1 MKSFTFTDPATGQE
15 FTVQAPDG
23 TSLSQARAVFEQ
35 QLTTGK
41 LAGISIGA
49 TLDSATQGL
58 GKLRDIAVVNAVDV
72 AELARQVPAQI
83 PIGSMN
89 IDQVS
94 ASLAQTAKD
103 VAQAASAVSADKGV
117 GQYGISPKQ
126 LEAAGFI
133 KPGTVSTYL
142 QDPSQIQSVLG
153 NPAVWTGKKNVGG
166 LDQLLGDV
174 KLQSLTQNE
183 IMAGALDGLKQAGA
197 LSGKE
202 SPEQLASIVQLGSKF
217 GVGNAVSWIQGQAP
231 SDIINQM
238 NAAAKNAQFSV
249 NLSDKLAE
257 SEQVLKKSA
266 EGFKATVNRAN
277 VNKAFADVL
286 GDPKIPIPTFSP
298 EASTPIEVTEA
309 DIEEARNLSSNAAD
323 VQAGLPPEE
332 WNVTPEQLAR
342 NRQSNR
348 SITASAGLDQGG
360 SNRQAL
366 ERSAAST
373 AADIESSGLRER
385 LQDMGSTK
393 VFVSPAE
400 RLSKMGS
407 SVDIES
413 FRNQPI
419 TDLTSRFP
427 LPRPGAR
434 RT

>member
-1 MKSFTFTDPATGQE
+1 MKSFTFTDPATGRE

-23 TSLSQARAVFEQ
+23 TSLSQAKAVFEQ
-35 QLTTGK
+35 QLGSGK

-49 TLDSATQGL
+49 TLDSATQSL
-58 GKLRDIAVVNAVDV
+58 GKLKDIPVLNGVDI

-89 IDQVS
+89 LDQVQ

-103 VAQAASAVSADKGV
+103 VAQAATAISAEKGV
-117 GQYGISPKQ
+117 GQYGISPQQ

-133 KPGTVSTYL
+133 KPGTVSGYL
-142 QDPSQIQSVLG
+142 KDPSQIQAVLG
-153 NPAVWTGKKNVGG
+153 NPSVWTGKKNVGG

-183 IMAGALDGLKQAGA
+183 IMVGALDGLKQAGA

-202 SPEQLASIVQLGSKF
+202 APEQLASMVQLGSKF
-217 GVGNAVSWIQGQAP
+217 GVGNAVSWVQGQAP
-231 SDIINQM
+231 ADLINQM

-249 NLSDKLAE
+249 NLTDKLAE
-257 SEQVLKKSA
+257 SEQTLKKSA
-266 EGFKATVNRAN
+266 EGFKATVNRVN

-286 GDPKIPIPTFSP
+286 GDPKIPIPSFSP
-298 EASTPIEVTEA
+298 EPETPVEVTEA

-342 NRQSNR
+342 NKGTSR
-348 SITASAGLDQGG
+348 SIEQRSGLGEGG
-360 SNRQAL
+360 ANRQAI
-366 ERSAAST
+366 ENVGADFRSN
-373 AADIESSGLRER
+373 IESSGITDQLRG
-385 LQDMGSTK
+385 MGATK

-400 RLSKMGS
+400 RISNLPGS
-407 SVDIES
+407 INADRVL
-413 FRNQPI
+413 NQPI

-427 LPRPGAR
+427 FSPR